1 MKEPIKRMNRDN
13 SLRKNYFISIE
24 LGLIISLTVF
34 IFLFKMDFY
43 PQQVEEF
50 VFFEV
55 QEEVFVEEIV
65 QTKQTDTPPPPP
77 RPPVPVEVPNDEIIA
92 DDIVELD
99 LEFDLDGPMDLP
111 PPPPK
116 QAVEEEF
123 EDEIFVVVEQPPELI
138 GGIAGVQKRIVYPEL
153 ALKVGIEGRVV
164 VQFVVDKDGKVI
176 NPVVMRG
183 IGGGCDEEAIRAIKL
198 AQFLP
203 GMQRGRPVAVRYSLP
218 ITFKIYNKD
227 S

>member
-1 MKEPIKRMNRDN
+1 MKDVVKIIKRENN
-13 SLRKNYFISIE
+13 LSKNYFLWVE
-24 LGLIISLTVF
+24 VGLIMALSLF
-34 IFLFKMDFY
+34 ILIFRIDFY
-43 PQQVEEF
+43 PRESTEDFYV
-50 VFFEV
+50 EV

-65 QTKQTDTPPPPP
+65 QTKQVETPPPPP
-77 RPPVPVEVPNDEIIA
+77 RPPVPVEVPNDEILV
-92 DDIVELD
+92 DDFIDFDAEL
-99 LEFDLDGPMDLP
+99 DLDGPIDMP

-116 QAVEEEF
+116 QADDDF
-123 EDEIFVVVEQPPELI
+123 EDEIFVVVEQPPVLI
-138 GGIAGVQKRIVYPEL
+138 GGIAGVQKGIIYPEL

-164 VQFVVDKDGKVI
+164 VQFVVDKDGNVV

-183 IGGGCDEEAIRAIKL
+183 IGGGCDEEAIRAVKL
-198 AQFLP
+198 AKFQP

>member
-1 MKEPIKRMNRDN
+1 MKEPIKRMKRDN
-13 SLRKNYFISIE
+13 SLRKNYFISVE
-24 LGLIISLTVF
+24 LGLIFSLTVF
-34 IFLFKMDFY
+34 ILLFKMDFY
-43 PQQVEEF
+43 PQQVEES

-77 RPPVPVEVPNDEIIA
+77 RPPVPIEVPNDEIIA

-164 VQFVVDKDGKVI
+164 VQFVVDKEGTVV

-183 IGGGCDEEAIRAIKL
+183 IGGGCDEEAIRAVKL
-198 AQFLP
+198 AKFQP

>member
-1 MKEPIKRMNRDN
+1 MKDPVKIIKRANNLSR
-13 SLRKNYFISIE
+13 NYFLGIE
-24 LGLIISLTVF
+24 VGLILTLSLF
-34 IFLFKMDFY
+34 ILIFRMDFY
-43 PQQVEEF
+43 PQQDKEDFYV
-50 VFFEV
+50 EV

-65 QTKQTDTPPPPP
+65 QTKQADMPPPPP
-77 RPPVPVEVPNDEIIA
+77 RPPVPIEVPNDEILV
-92 DDIVELD
+92 DDFIEFNAEL
-99 LEFDLDGPMDLP
+99 DLDGPMDLP

-116 QAVEEEF
+116 QADSDEF
-123 EDEIFVVVEQPPELI
+123 EDEIFIVVEQPPVLI
-138 GGIAGVQKRIVYPEL
+138 GGIQGVQKTIVYPEL

-164 VQFVVDKDGKVI
+164 VQFVVDRDGKVV

-183 IGGGCDEEAIRAIKL
+183 IGGGCDEEAIRAVKL
-198 AQFLP
+198 AKFQP